1 MAKGAKWTPEENE
14 TLLSCTNPDGS
25 FNLELALTKFSHRET
40 RPETLSRRWRK
51 LRQTA
56 PAQQESEETFGGWHG
71 KFLLLQ
77 EQHNQLRSKMRE
89 QSKRNASVEAMVEA
103 IEETVP
109 TRDPVPVPKPLKVN
123 GDVDTEDVVL
133 CLGDFHYGEVV
144 DPEETGGIAVYNID
158 VAQARLEHTIDTAIK
173 MAKEKLRGGYH
184 LPRLYVFGLGDWVS
198 GIIHDELEISNEV
211 QIVSQ
216 VLESGE
222 LLEEALL
229 KLCQHFEE
237 VIFVGVVGNHGRVK
251 QERYFKG
258 KAINNYDFLVYK
270 MVAKALKNQPNL
282 TMRIPK
288 SFWHIEAVQGH
299 RYLLMHGDVIRQWMG
314 MPWYGM
320 QREYLKWRAL
330 AESFVGGF
338 DDLVIGHFHN
348 PNIVT
353 IQRDEIIVN
362 GAFKGGDDYSLGIG
376 VACDPIQL
384 MWGVH
389 PRRGRTWTFQI
400 NSADIR

>member
-1 MAKGAKWTPEENE
+1 MTRFRWDQEARE
-14 TLLSCTNPDGS
+14 LLLECTHEDGT
-25 FNLELALTKFSHRET
+25 FDADKAMELFPGRAS
-40 RPETLSRRWRK
+40 ETLSRQWRR
-51 LRQTA
+51 LREPP
-56 PAQQESEETFGGWHG
+56 PAEDSDEETFGGWHG
-71 KFLLLQ
+71 KYLLLQ
-77 EQHNQLRSKMRE
+77 EQYNQLRARARE
-89 QSKRNASVEAMVEA
+89 QSKKSAAIDAMVEA
-103 IEETVP
+103 IRETVP
-109 TRDPVPVPKPLKVN
+109 TREPVPVPKPPKLN
-123 GDVDTEDVVL
+123 GEVETEDVVL
-133 CLGDFHYGEVV
+133 CLSDLHYGEVV

-158 VAQARLEHTIDTAIK
+158 VAAARLEYTIDKAIR

-184 LPRLYVFGLGDWVS
+184 LPHLHVFCLGDIVS

-216 VLESGE
+216 VLESAE
-222 LLEEALL
+222 LLEAELI
-229 KLCQHFEE
+229 KLCQVFEK
-237 VIFVGVVGNHGRVK
+237 VTFIGVVGNHGRVK

-258 KAINNYDFLVYK
+258 KAINNYDYLVYSV
-270 MVAKALKNQPNL
+270 VAKALKDQPNL
-282 TMRIPK
+282 TFKVPK
-288 SFWHIEAVQGH
+288 SFWHIEKVQGK

-314 MPWYGM
+314 MPWYGL

-330 AESFVGGF
+330 AESYVGGF

-389 PRRGRTWTFQI
+389 PVRGRTWTFQI
-400 NSADIR
+400 NSSEVR